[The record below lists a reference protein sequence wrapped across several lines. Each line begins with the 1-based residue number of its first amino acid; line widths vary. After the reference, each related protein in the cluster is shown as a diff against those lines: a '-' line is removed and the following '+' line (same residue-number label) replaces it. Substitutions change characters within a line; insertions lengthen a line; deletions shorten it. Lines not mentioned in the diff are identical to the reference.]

1 VDILLLDHRLGDMLG
16 DQMECKIK
24 EMDDTKT
31 ILITAYEID
40 DTVLVDLRER
50 ECIIAEMEKSV
61 SLPDLEKK
69 IQQLLI

>member
-1 VDILLLDHRLGDMLG
+1 MLDHRLGDMLG
-16 DQMECKIK
+16 DQVECKIK
-24 EMDDTKT
+24 EMDDTKM

-50 ECIIAEMEKSV
+50 ECIIAEMKKPV

-69 IQQLLI
+69 IQQLLICQKN